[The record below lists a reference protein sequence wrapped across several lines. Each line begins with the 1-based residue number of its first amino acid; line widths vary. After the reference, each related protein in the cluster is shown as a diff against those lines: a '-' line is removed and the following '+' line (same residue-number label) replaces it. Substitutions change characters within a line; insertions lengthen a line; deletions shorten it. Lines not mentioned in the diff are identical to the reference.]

1 MKLAT
6 LCYVRSGGKTLMVY
20 RNKKDNDIHL
30 GKWNGLG
37 GKMETGESPEEC
49 ARREVREESGLIA
62 LKLVLKGILTF
73 PAFSHDE
80 DWYAFV
86 FVVEEFDGQ
95 LIDSPEG
102 KLEWVDDH
110 RLLDLNLWEGDRF
123 FLPLLERP
131 GLFSGKFSYKNGHLV
146 DHQLVYYP

>member
-62 LKLVLKGILTF
+62 LKLVLKGVLTF

-86 FVVEEFDGQ
+86 FVVEEFEGQ

-110 RLLDLNLWEGDRF
+110 RLLNLNLWEGDRF

>member
-1 MKLAT
+1 
-6 LCYVRSGGKTLMVY
+6 MVY

-62 LKLVLKGILTF
+62 LKLVLKGVLTF

-86 FVVEEFDGQ
+86 FVVEEFEGQ

-110 RLLDLNLWEGDRF
+110 RLLNLNLWEGDRF